1 MVYEEVSQLS
11 ERAGS
16 FTTEVEEIKE
26 LLQVSDDPSFKQNS
40 VHFNQ
45 SGCFFLLQAD
55 SSVIEENVTQ
65 VVDEHFILL
74 WLGLELSLSFHRLAV
89 V

>member
-1 MVYEEVSQLS
+1 M
-11 ERAGS
+11 
-16 FTTEVEEIKE
+16 
-26 LLQVSDDPSFKQNS
+26 D
-40 VHFNQ
+40 FNQ

-55 SSVIEENVTQ
+55 SGVIEENVTQ
-65 VVDEHFILL
+65 MVDEHFILL